1 MKHAFSMLS
10 IQLLLALSCY
20 AVTWDVVT
28 VSAVV
33 KAGTGSLTTT
43 KLTTRS
49 YLDSVSVNANTPKS
63 DLFVGFREDNG
74 QVAVVRRS
82 DETVLFTIV
91 TAPGAGGVASNASGT
106 KSFISGGANIASPS
120 NIIFA
125 GAIYDQVTRSA
136 GGAILN
142 VSRGFSGG
150 TGNQVIKGSIRTT
163 GKKIEL

>member
-1 MKHAFSMLS
+1 MKTLLTIVSLQWLVSLS
-10 IQLLLALSCY
+10 SF

-33 KAGTGSLTTT
+33 KAGTGSLATT

-49 YLDSVSVNANTPKS
+49 YLDSVAVNSGTPKS

-91 TAPGAGGVASNASGT
+91 TAPGAGGVASNASNT

-120 NIIFA
+120 NIVFA
-125 GAIYDQVTRSA
+125 GAIYEQVTRSA
-136 GGAILN
+136 GGAILTI
-142 VSRGFSGG
+142 SRSFSGG
-150 TGNQVIKGSIRTT
+150 TGNQVIKGSVRTT
-163 GKKIEL
+163 GKKVEL